1 MLAPY
6 PDAAAAMT
14 VTTPRPPHGL
24 QCKTWIAVGESPDTV
39 TVKWLCVSAGTMRA
53 MQCAVFSDESTI
65 ILKIATGSLWLAAD
79 PKSFYVCTL
88 LLTLMLWICVPLV

>member
-14 VTTPRPPHGL
+14 VTTPPPPHGL
-24 QCKTWIAVGESPDTV
+24 QCNTWIAVGESPDTV

-65 ILKIATGSLWLAAD
+65 ILKIAT
-79 PKSFYVCTL
+79 
-88 LLTLMLWICVPLV
+88 LVHCGWRRILNRFMYAPCY